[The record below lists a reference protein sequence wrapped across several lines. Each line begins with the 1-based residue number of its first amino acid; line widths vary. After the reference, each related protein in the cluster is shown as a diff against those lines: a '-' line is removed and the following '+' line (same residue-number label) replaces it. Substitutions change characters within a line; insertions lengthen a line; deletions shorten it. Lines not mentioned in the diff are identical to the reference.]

1 MTAIPNDY
9 RAETCKA
16 LQNFSKRH
24 PDQQDI
30 ADTMLQ
36 FICNTPDCFER
47 SQKSGH
53 ITGSAWLVNPAG
65 DKVLLTLHHKLGRW
79 MQTGGHADGDSN
91 PLRVALREAGEESG
105 IAGIEPMSPDIFD
118 IDIHLI
124 PARPEKEE
132 PAHYHYDIR
141 YLLQAPHENYIIS
154 PESDNLA
161 WWGAEDFESRATELD
176 EAVLRMA
183 RRFFASFPKKKSYSS
198 TKQSGYVK

>member
-16 LQNFSKRH
+16 LQKFSRRH
-24 PDQQDI
+24 PDQQGI

-47 SQKSGH
+47 SQKTGH
-53 ITGSAWLVNPAG
+53 ITGSAWLVNPG
-65 DKVLLTLHHKLGRW
+65 GNKVLLTLHHKLGRW

-105 IAGIEPMSPDIFD
+105 ISGIVPVNRDIFD

-124 PARPEKEE
+124 PARPEKGES
-132 PAHYHYDIR
+132 AHYHYDIR
-141 YLLQAPHENYIIS
+141 YLLQAPHEIFVIS
-154 PESDNLA
+154 PESDDLA
-161 WWGAEDFESRATELD
+161 WWSAADFQTRATELD

-183 RRFFASFPKKKSYSS
+183 TRFFSHPKKSYSL
-198 TKQSGYVK
+198 TK